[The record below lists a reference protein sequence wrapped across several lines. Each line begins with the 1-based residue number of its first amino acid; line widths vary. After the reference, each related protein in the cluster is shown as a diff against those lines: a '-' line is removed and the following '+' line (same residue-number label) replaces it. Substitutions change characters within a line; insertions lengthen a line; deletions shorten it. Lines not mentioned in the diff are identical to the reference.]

1 MTAPTS
7 SIAGF
12 FSTGGGKGA
21 KFPTV
26 GTTVTGT
33 ITAVHPPENQT
44 DFETRQPIEGK
55 FQVRIDLATSD
66 RDPADQFDD
75 GSRTLYTK
83 GWLIGAIGDA
93 VRKSGSKEPAVGGTL
108 TVTYTGNAPAS
119 RPGINGAKQYS
130 ATYTPPVANQAPT
143 AEFFGTNTPAAAP
156 AAGEDAPPAGIDA
169 AAWAAMPADAKAA
182 VKASMS
188 GSSAP
193 F

>member
-1 MTAPTS
+1 MTAPNS
-7 SIAGF
+7 VAGF
-12 FSTGGGKGA
+12 FSSGGGKGA

-55 FQVRIDLATSD
+55 FQVRIDLATD
-66 RDPADQFDD
+66 ERDPADQFDD

-93 VRKSGSKEPAVGGTL
+93 VRKAGAKEPAVGGTL
-108 TVTYTGNAPAS
+108 TVSYTGNAPAS

-143 AEFFGTNTPAAAP
+143 AEFFGNTTAAP
-156 AAGEDAPPAGIDA
+156 TAGDDTPPTGIDA

-182 VKASMS
+182 VRASLA
-188 GSSAP
+188 GTAAP